1 MGESAGLGWTRSR
14 RAVIWVGHLCLLGL
28 LMTASV
34 EAYRIHA
41 GAAAR
46 NVEIYREYLR
56 QDQLVNE
63 LRRVMWQTSTCARDF
78 FINTRPD
85 RATTF
90 RAQLDAL
97 RSRSAGVL
105 TQLAADHAPPAA
117 TELKR
122 RFDDFLATVYPI
134 AESRMVVGPDEVYD
148 FVQAEIAPRRSA
160 TGLAI
165 SDLAQARQQAFQ
177 SAQVE
182 FESSRRSA
190 ASLLAMMLMTCVALG
205 VAVST
210 LTLRHSTALERE
222 NCRRFAEVCEAR
234 RKLGDL
240 SGLLLEV
247 QEEERKHLARE
258 LHDEVGQTLTALRIE
273 ISRALERPD
282 APGMRDDMR
291 RARDLANRAVSTTR
305 DLSSL
310 LRPSI
315 LDDLGLEAALQWQL
329 EQFSQRSGIA
339 ASFTG
344 NGLESDLPDAL
355 KTCAYRVVQ
364 EALHNCEKHSGASRV
379 NVRLN
384 DAEDSLSIGVRDDG
398 IGFDPAV
405 VKSGY
410 GILGMSERA
419 TRLGGTFTLDSAPG
433 CGVSIEVLVPKLETP
448 AAVRSHAP
456 NHCTAG

>member
-1 MGESAGLGWTRSR
+1 
-14 RAVIWVGHLCLLGL
+14 
-28 LMTASV
+28 
-34 EAYRIHA
+34 
-41 GAAAR
+41 
-46 NVEIYREYLR
+46 
-56 QDQLVNE
+56 
-63 LRRVMWQTSTCARDF
+63 
-78 FINTRPD
+78 
-85 RATTF
+85 
-90 RAQLDAL
+90 
-97 RSRSAGVL
+97 
-105 TQLAADHAPPAA
+105 
-117 TELKR
+117 
-122 RFDDFLATVYPI
+122 
-134 AESRMVVGPDEVYD
+134 
-148 FVQAEIAPRRSA
+148 
-160 TGLAI
+160 
-165 SDLAQARQQAFQ
+165 
-177 SAQVE
+177 
-182 FESSRRSA
+182 
-190 ASLLAMMLMTCVALG
+190 
-205 VAVST
+205 
-210 LTLRHSTALERE
+210 
-222 NCRRFAEVCEAR
+222 
-234 RKLGDL
+234 
-240 SGLLLEV
+240 
-247 QEEERKHLARE
+247 

-379 NVRLN
+379 NIRLN